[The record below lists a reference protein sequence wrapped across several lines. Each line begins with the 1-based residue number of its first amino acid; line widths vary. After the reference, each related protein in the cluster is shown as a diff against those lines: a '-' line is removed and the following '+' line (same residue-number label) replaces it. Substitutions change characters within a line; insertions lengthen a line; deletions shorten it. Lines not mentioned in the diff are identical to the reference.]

1 MSQIKLLND
10 LVSAGLITASDKEE
24 IIKKQWDSGESI
36 ERILIDNGY
45 ISEDRLLNFISR
57 KYRLPMVSLHNLSV
71 DEEATYHIPAYL
83 AKKLNLIPVRRIDK
97 NLIVAIAEP
106 FNETILSELR
116 KVTDLKFVPLLAKKS
131 EIDEKIQEFYDHR
144 GEEIKEV
151 STPPAELL
159 EKKELPGSF
168 EKFIVGPNNEKAY
181 KLALA
186 FVKSEIESLLIVGDT
201 GTGKTYLLG
210 AIDEALKKSGKKSLA
225 MSVPE
230 FESSYQKFKDNSQ
243 LPHLREF
250 ILSHDVFII
259 DEIELLQNK
268 PYLQEEVEFILER
281 FQQDGKQTAA
291 ATMVPVSELRA
302 VSRKLVSLLGS
313 MIEVELGELDR
324 DTAMRYL
331 NSGGFGLT
339 QLDIETILK
348 ENPRTFRELEG
359 IVKKVLAIKKF
370 LSSSY

>member
-1 MSQIKLLND
+1 MSKI
-10 LVSAGLITASDKEE
+10 SA
-24 IIKKQWDSGESI
+24 
-36 ERILIDNGY
+36 
-45 ISEDRLLNFISR
+45 
-57 KYRLPMVSLHNLSV
+57 
-71 DEEATYHIPAYL
+71 
-83 AKKLNLIPVRRIDK
+83 
-97 NLIVAIAEP
+97 
-106 FNETILSELR
+106 
-116 KVTDLKFVPLLAKKS
+116 
-131 EIDEKIQEFYDHR
+131 IQ
-144 GEEIKEV
+144 
-151 STPPAELL
+151 
-159 EKKELPGSF
+159 
-168 EKFIVGPNNEKAY
+168 
-181 KLALA
+181 AL
-186 FVKSEIESLLIVGDT
+186 
-201 GTGKTYLLG
+201 
-210 AIDEALKKSGKKSLA
+210 
-225 MSVPE
+225 
-230 FESSYQKFKDNSQ
+230 
-243 LPHLREF
+243 HLREF

-268 PYLQEEVEFILER
+268 PYLQEEVEFILEKL
-281 FQQDGKQTAA
+281 QQDGKQTAA